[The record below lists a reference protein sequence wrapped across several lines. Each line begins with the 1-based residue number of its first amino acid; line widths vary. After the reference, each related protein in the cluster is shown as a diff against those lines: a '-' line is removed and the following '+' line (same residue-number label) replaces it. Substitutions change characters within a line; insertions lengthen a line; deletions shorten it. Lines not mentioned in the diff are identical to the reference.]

1 MERAMN
7 AVRPLVVLI
16 DDASSLRSFFQR
28 TAAAMAVE
36 PVAFPSAAA
45 AMPLLRE
52 RKPALIFLD
61 IIMPEKDGLTFLQ
74 ELRAMPMHHDTAVVI
89 VTSKDYAQDRATA
102 KSLGV
107 MDYLIKPLTTQTL
120 REAIARVT
128 TGAPAALS

>member
-1 MERAMN
+1 MDRAMN

-16 DDASSLRSFFQR
+16 DDASSSRSFFQR
-28 TAAAMAVE
+28 IAASMDVE

-45 AMPLLRE
+45 AMPLLGE

-74 ELRAMPMHHDTAVVI
+74 ELRAMPLHHDTPVVI

-120 REAIARVT
+120 REAIAKVT
-128 TGAPAALS
+128 ASAPVTP

>member
-1 MERAMN
+1 MEPAMN
-7 AVRPLVVLI
+7 AVRPLIVLI
-16 DDASSLRSFFQR
+16 DDANSLRSFFER
-28 TAAAMAVE
+28 IAAAMDIE

-45 AMPLLRE
+45 AIPLLSE

-74 ELRAMPMHHDTAVVI
+74 ELRAMPLHHDTAVVI

-120 REAIARVT
+120 REAIAKATASTAV
-128 TGAPAALS
+128 APE

>member
-1 MERAMN
+1 MN
-7 AVRPLVVLI
+7 AVRPLIVLI
-16 DDASSLRSFFQR
+16 DDANSLRSFFER
-28 TAAAMAVE
+28 IAAAMDVE
-36 PVAFPSAAA
+36 PVTFPSAAT
-45 AMPLLRE
+45 AMPLLSE

-120 REAIARVT
+120 REAIAKVT
-128 TGAPAALS
+128 ASTLVAPQ

>member
-1 MERAMN
+1 MKRAMTP
-7 AVRPLVVLI
+7 VRPLIVSI
-16 DDASSLRSFFQR
+16 DDASSSRLFFDR
-28 TAAAMAVE
+28 IAASMDVE

-45 AMPLLRE
+45 AMPLLSE

-61 IIMPEKDGLTFLQ
+61 IIMPGKDGLTFLQ

-107 MDYLIKPLTTQTL
+107 MDYLIKPLTTRTL
-120 REAIARVT
+120 REAIVKVT
-128 TGAPAALS
+128 VGAPVTP

>member
-1 MERAMN
+1 MN
-7 AVRPLVVLI
+7 AVRPLIVLI
-16 DDASSLRSFFQR
+16 DDANSLRSFFER
-28 TAAAMAVE
+28 IAAAMDVE
-36 PVAFPSAAA
+36 PVTFPSAAA
-45 AMPLLRE
+45 ATPLLSE

-107 MDYLIKPLTTQTL
+107 MDYLIKPLTTRTL
-120 REAIARVT
+120 REAIVKVT
-128 TGAPAALS
+128 VGAPVTP

>member
-1 MERAMN
+1 MDRAMN

-16 DDASSLRSFFQR
+16 DDASSSRSFFQR
-28 TAAAMAVE
+28 IAAAMEVE

-45 AMPLLRE
+45 AMPLLGE

-74 ELRAMPMHHDTAVVI
+74 ELRAMPLHHDTAVVI

-107 MDYLIKPLTTQTL
+107 TEYLIKPLTTLTL
-120 REAIARVT
+120 REAIAKVT
-128 TGAPAALS
+128 ASTPVAPQ